1 MHKGEFIG
9 ILRVVIQIL
18 IDLYLERKKSASPN
32 GETDISV
39 ADEYLSL
46 LTAAFQ
52 RDEEPTSRVYL
63 DPSDVI

>member
-1 MHKGEFIG
+1 LHKGEFAEVLKIVLR
-9 ILRVVIQIL
+9 ILL
-18 IDLYLERKKSASPN
+18 DLYLERKKSAAPN

-63 DPSDVI
+63 DPSDVV